1 MDSEAVGL
9 AVGAVDYI
17 TKQRIRN
24 LLDRESL
31 RKDLLVQRDLLKE
44 RVSQLDQVTH
54 ALLSTQAT
62 LA

>member
-1 MDSEAVGL
+1 M
-9 AVGAVDYI
+9 GAVDYI
-17 TKQRIRN
+17 TKQRIHN